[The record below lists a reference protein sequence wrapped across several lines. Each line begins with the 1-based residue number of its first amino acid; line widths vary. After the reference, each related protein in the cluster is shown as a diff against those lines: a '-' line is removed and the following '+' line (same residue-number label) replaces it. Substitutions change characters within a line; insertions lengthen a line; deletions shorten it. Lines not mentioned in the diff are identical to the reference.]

1 MAAVTV
7 LNDWEPKKIKSTTV
21 SIKKWKTPSICHEVM
36 GLGALTFRFWM
47 LSSKP

>member
-21 SIKKWKTPSICHEVM
+21 SIKKWKNPSICHEVM
-36 GLGALTFRFWM
+36 GLGALTFSFWM